1 MAAGIRSIPE
11 ILQDVLTNIQDIVR
25 AEVHLAKAE
34 LGEELN
40 RARSGGLLIGVG
52 AVAAIFSTLF
62 LLLACVYALSLV
74 VPNWAAAL
82 IVSAAVAVAA
92 AVTMGLGLKRLK
104 TIQAAPKT
112 AASLKET
119 VQWAKQLTKE
129 RIRLKTNART

>member
-1 MAAGIRSIPE
+1 MVAGIRSIPE

-25 AEVHLAKAE
+25 AEVRLAKAE

-82 IVSAAVAVAA
+82 IVSAAVGVAA
-92 AVTMGLGLKRLK
+92 AVTLGLGLKRLK

-112 AASLKET
+112 AASLKEN
-119 VQWAKQLTKE
+119 VQWAKQLTK
-129 RIRLKTNART
+129 